1 MKRSVLLIVNGERHE
16 VFIEPNR
23 TLLGVLR
30 EELSLTGAKEA
41 CGSGECGA
49 CVVLVDGKTVN
60 SCITLAMEAEEK
72 EIETIE
78 GLPKGR
84 HLHPLQQSF
93 IDHHAFQCGFC
104 TPGMIMTAKSFLDR
118 NSDPTR
124 DEIRNGI
131 AGNICRCTG
140 YENIVDAVLKAAQEI
155 KSKDQ

>member
-49 CVVLVDGKTVN
+49 CVVLLDGKPVN

-72 EIETIE
+72 KIQTIE

-118 NSDPTR
+118 NSDPTK

-140 YENIVDAVLKAAQEI
+140 YENIVDAVLKAAQET
-155 KSKDQ
+155 KSRD